1 MKKLKQRSYMPHLKL
16 FENFIFNPIPEP
28 VRRLA
33 EKRMTYPQPN
43 PHLRETLYA
52 RDLFIAV
59 ICDIYRGINEPPK
72 TFRLFDKKVK
82 RGGLVRYHPE
92 VSSWQE
98 LLTRTTGLLQTSASP
113 TELRRRFETWLPRQL
128 GWLSDPEIARFCQ
141 DLEMSLR
148 PAPMKSGDNIDNLQ
162 QLLNKIKKEKPK

>member
-1 MKKLKQRSYMPHLKL
+1 MFNIQL
-16 FENFIFNPIPEP
+16 FEYFIFHPIPEP

-33 EKRMTYPQPN
+33 EGRMTYPQTN
-43 PHLRETLYA
+43 THLREIMYA

-72 TFRLFDKKVK
+72 TFRLFDKTVK

-98 LLTRTTGLLQTSASP
+98 LLTRTTGLLLTPAPP

-128 GWLSDPEIARFCQ
+128 GWLSDLEIARFYR
-141 DLEMSLR
+141 DLELSLR
-148 PAPMKSGDNIDNLQ
+148 PAPMKSGNNIDNLQ
-162 QLLNKIKKEKPK
+162 QLLNTIRKDKPK